1 MKLVGWFKSFTAE
14 RLLNSELC
22 WVSWSIPSLLIDR
35 GFTHNLQS
43 APELYWG
50 KEADAFVSTLARKEV
65 KAIRGREDIIK
76 YWRVQPSKYSP
87 LASVGEN
94 GKTVSI
100 LILSG
105 FLCDWSF
112 HKNLMCFGKT
122 GFLARDKGQA

>member
-1 MKLVGWFKSFTAE
+1 M
-14 RLLNSELC
+14 
-22 WVSWSIPSLLIDR
+22 
-35 GFTHNLQS
+35 
-43 APELYWG
+43 
-50 KEADAFVSTLARKEV
+50 FVSTLARKEV